1 MGLVAALLVLLLF
14 GWLVGRL
21 AGGAVS
27 YFLGASG
34 DDGYEEDWEEECGDW
49 CIEDA
54 LDFGERV
61 DGGKGV
67 ACPHCDRVFKLTV
80 QDSDGDGPG

>member
-21 AGGAVS
+21 AGAVVS
-27 YFLGASG
+27 HYLGASG
-34 DDGYEEDWEEECGDW
+34 DDGAEGEWEEECGDW

-54 LDFGERV
+54 LEHGDRV

-67 ACPHCDRVFKLTV
+67 ACPHCDRVFRL
-80 QDSDGDGPG
+80 QADDGEQG